1 MAKIIDI
8 FKEKDL
14 RSKVLFILGIFI
26 VFRLMAN
33 IPIPGIDVAKVNF
46 MMDNQ
51 YFGMLNLFTG
61 GAFDKFSLVMLG
73 LGPYITATIIF
84 QLFTLIFPKIE
95 KLYKEEGEQGRQKF
109 NQYCRIS
116 TPFLAGFQ
124 GFGMLMFLK
133 AQGIIGAMDIWT
145 TVVAVLC
152 IIAGS
157 VIMMWLGEI
166 ITEKGIGN
174 GVSLLIFAGIVADFP
189 VSIASMLSVMDQ
201 SLYLPYALFFIA
213 SLVIIYTVVHTNEAR
228 RNIPISY
235 ARRVREGK
243 FITGGSTHLPLS
255 INPAGVI
262 PVIFAISILMIP
274 SMLANFFKWDAV
286 VAFMNNPW
294 FYGIAYFILVFL
306 FTFFY
311 TAITFDP
318 KKISSNLQKSGGF
331 IPGVRPGESTVK
343 YIQTILNRVLVIGA
357 TALGLI
363 AVMPSIIQGVTSVNQ
378 FTFLVGGTSLL
389 IVVSVVLETMRQIN
403 AQLEMREYEI

>member
-1 MAKIIDI
+1 MAKILDI

-14 RSKVLFILGIFI
+14 RNKVLFILGIF
-26 VFRLMAN
+26 VFFRLMAN
-33 IPIPGIDVAKVNF
+33 ITIPGIDVAKVNF
-46 MMDNQ
+46 MMENQ

-61 GAFDKFSLVMLG
+61 GALDKFSLVMLG

-84 QLFTLIFPKIE
+84 QLFTLIFPKME

-109 NQYCRIS
+109 NQYCRVT

-124 GFGMLMFLK
+124 GWGMLMFLK
-133 AQGIIGAMDIWT
+133 AQGVIGAMDIWT
-145 TVVAVLC
+145 TISAVLC
-152 IIAGS
+152 IMAGS
-157 VIMMWLGEI
+157 VIMMWLGEL

-174 GVSLLIFAGIVADFP
+174 GVSLLIFAGIVSDFP
-189 VSIASMLSVMDQ
+189 VNIASMVSSFDQ
-201 SLYLPYALFFIA
+201 SQLFPYALFFIA
-213 SLVIIYTVVHTNEAR
+213 SLIIIYTVVHINEAR

-243 FITGGSTHLPLS
+243 FISGGSTHLPLN

-274 SMLANFFKWDAV
+274 NMLATFFKWSAV
-286 VAFMNNPW
+286 TTFMNNPW

-318 KKISSNLQKSGGF
+318 KTISTNLQKSGGF
-331 IPGVRPGESTVK
+331 IPGIRPGESTIK
-343 YIQTILNRVLVIGA
+343 YIQSVLNKVLVIGA
-357 TALGLI
+357 TSLGLI
-363 AVMPSIIQGVTSVNQ
+363 AIMPSIIQGLTSVNQ
-378 FTFLVGGTSLL
+378 FQFLVGGTSLL

-403 AQLEMREYEI
+403 AQLEMREYDI